1 MVALQSLARFS
12 RPLRSDAS
20 SGTRERRLGRLQIRA
35 GLVIDLHGLDRCPV
49 DLDEGDGHA
58 AAWTIRLDDDV
69 LTLEGGRKVIAPSP
83 RLNAG

>member
-1 MVALQSLARFS
+1 
-12 RPLRSDAS
+12 
-20 SGTRERRLGRLQIRA
+20 
-35 GLVIDLHGLDRCPV
+35 VIDLHELDGCPV

-69 LTLEGGRKVIAPSP
+69 LSLEGGRKVIEPSP